1 MNMKIVSPV
10 FAAILLVLPACFA
23 AGGTKGEES
32 GLSEVRAFVSIL
44 PQSYFVERI
53 GGMRVSVEVLVEP
66 GKSPHTFEL
75 TPRQMTA
82 LVEADLYF
90 GIGFVFE
97 ERILKKIQNANHRF
111 ELVRTDR
118 GIERRPLEG
127 LSRNHGNEEELD
139 PHIWLSVPEIRIQS
153 SNIYEA
159 LVKRD
164 PEYKDVYK
172 RNFEDFMKDLDG
184 IHERLSMTF
193 EPYRGLPFFVFHPS
207 FGYFA
212 DLYGLRQVPIEI
224 EGKGPTPKQLE
235 SLIEEA
241 KKKDVKIIFVS
252 PQFDKKGAET
262 VAGAIGGTVVAIDP
276 LAKNVLENLEN
287 IAAEIE
293 KSLAQYTEQ

>member
-1 MNMKIVSPV
+1 MKIIRPV
-10 FAAILLVLPACFA
+10 FTALLFLLPACIA
-23 AGGTKGEES
+23 AGGTKGEEIDRS
-32 GLSEVRAFVSIL
+32 AVRAFVSIL
-44 PQSYFVERI
+44 PQSYLVERV
-53 GGMRVSVEVLVEP
+53 GGMRVHVEVLVEP
-66 GKSPHTFEL
+66 GKSPHTFEP

-82 LVEADLYF
+82 LGEADLYF

-97 ERILKKIQNANHRF
+97 ERILNKIQNTNHGF

-118 GIERRPLEG
+118 GIEKRPLEG
-127 LSRNHGNEEELD
+127 HSRNHGNEGESD
-139 PHIWLSVPEIRIQS
+139 PHIWLSVPEIRTQV

-159 LVKRD
+159 LVKND
-164 PEYKDVYK
+164 PQYKDVYK

-184 IHERLSMTF
+184 VHERLSKTF

-212 DLYGLRQVPIEI
+212 DLYGLHQVPIEI

-235 SLIEEA
+235 NLIEEA
-241 KKKDVKIIFVS
+241 KSQEVKIIFVS
-252 PQFDKKGAET
+252 PQFDRKGAET
-262 VAGAIGGTVVAIDP
+262 VADAIGGTVVAIDP

-293 KSLAQYTEQ
+293 KSLKQYTEQ

>member
-1 MNMKIVSPV
+1 MKTKIIRHV
-10 FAAILLVLPACFA
+10 FTAILLVLPACIA
-23 AGGTKGEES
+23 AGGTKGEEAD
-32 GLSEVRAFVSIL
+32 LSAVRAFVSIL

-53 GGMRVSVEVLVEP
+53 GGMRVRVEVLVEP

-82 LVEADLYF
+82 LGEADLYF
-90 GIGFVFE
+90 GIGFPFE
-97 ERILKKIQNANHRF
+97 ERLLKKIQNANHRF

-118 GIERRPLEG
+118 GIERRPLDG
-127 LSRNHGNEEELD
+127 HSRNHGNEGEPD
-139 PHIWLSVPEIRIQS
+139 PHIWLSVPEIRVQA

-164 PEYKDVYK
+164 PEYVDVYK

-184 IHERLSMTF
+184 VHARLSRIF

-241 KKKDVKIIFVS
+241 KSQGVKIIFVS

-262 VAGAIGGTVVAIDP
+262 VAVAIGGTVVAIDP

-293 KSLAQYTEQ
+293 KSLKQYTEQ